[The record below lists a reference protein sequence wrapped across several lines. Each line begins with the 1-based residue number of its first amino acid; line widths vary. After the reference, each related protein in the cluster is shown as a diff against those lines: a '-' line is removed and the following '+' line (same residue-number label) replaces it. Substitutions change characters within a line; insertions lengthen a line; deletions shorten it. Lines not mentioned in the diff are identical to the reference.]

1 MKISLWGHFS
11 RIFKSQNRGRLISA
25 MDDNNFF
32 MINFHQG
39 DHCLMTQWIGF
50 NMDNPTAF

>member
-1 MKISLWGHFS
+1 
-11 RIFKSQNRGRLISA
+11 

-39 DHCLMTQWIGF
+39 DHCLMTQRIGF
-50 NMDNPTAF
+50 NVDNPTAFYQLAPDFWCAFHQKGSQQ